1 MRGRRENIGN
11 LNEDGGLGPAE
22 GLLRWGGSDEE
33 GGAGGGDGGDGVG
46 GGGGGDVRSEKSNHN
61 IFRPELCWPVTLA
74 HSSVW
79 TRTIKTCLQRDD
91 LPSSSSSVLFSVLR
105 SIRCF

>member
-11 LNEDGGLGPAE
+11 LNGDGGLGPAE

-79 TRTIKTCLQRDD
+79 CQIQRVVGGIHH
-91 LPSSSSSVLFSVLR
+91 LVGHPGAFVL
-105 SIRCF
+105 C